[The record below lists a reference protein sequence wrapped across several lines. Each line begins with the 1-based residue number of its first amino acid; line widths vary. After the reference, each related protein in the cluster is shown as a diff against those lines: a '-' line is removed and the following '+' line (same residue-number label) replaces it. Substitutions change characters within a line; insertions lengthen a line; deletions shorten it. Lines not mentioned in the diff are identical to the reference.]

1 MALPSEDFNPPLL
14 IGDQF
19 IHSVSQLKRDFGYD
33 RTPIPANLIQIL
45 IKYFTAGKFY
55 STDAVLNHIEDK
67 DKKPI
72 NDLLEKRILK
82 LESSNSL
89 KNNSIVISKKIK
101 GLINEFETLQGKIAT
116 ANAEPVEE
124 EAERDKEAELDLA
137 KAFWKSLWLLVNVS
151 LDTKEASDE
160 WDALNKK
167 IDEMPPDEL
176 ITTVTNLKETIK
188 TGDLKAKRNVLQ
200 KFIGSTPSSSTTA
213 TSPATK
219 GTSIDLLDIDPRT
232 KTNLL
237 KLFSAF
243 QANKTISRGSIS
255 TLLTGKDQ
263 EGNPLTGDL
272 QKRTNKT
279 AAETIVNFMSSQNP
293 SIARNIRLAFRSVTA
308 FYKDRYKQTLDT
320 FSQFLKDKYKLDITD
335 TKGGYSTAANQYPI
349 DAMIRIGYELNDL
362 EKLVIKPTAATI
374 TKKGGDPRYKIF
386 ANNQGLIKLTSADY
400 DKIRALIDNYST
412 YMSTNHSSLTNDIK
426 PVVNS
431 NNLNYQLIEMHT
443 ITGRSNS
450 GILQLV
456 DGKDIRLD
464 KDKLK
469 NKINELVRSKNF
481 DPRTIDQTKIKMVEA
496 TILDFFSDKDTS
508 IFIVYQESP
517 RKLLKEDNIKIKQ
530 LDALECLLATVDS
543 VKLGPGGRSDMKEVD
558 TNGILNQ
565 LSFKENGKGNTFG
578 DFGITI
584 QPKPLVF
591 SLTQKTITLLN
602 AAFIEY
608 KMYFASEE

>member
-1 MALPSEDFNPPLL
+1 MALPSEVFNPPLQ

-19 IHSVSQLKRDFGYD
+19 IHSVSQLKKEFDYK
-33 RTPIPANLIQIL
+33 TVPANLVPIL

-55 STDAVLNHIEDK
+55 STEALLNHIEEK
-67 DKKPI
+67 DKAAI
-72 NDLLEKRILK
+72 TDLLDKRIIK
-82 LESSNSL
+82 LENSNSL
-89 KNNSIVISKKIK
+89 KNNSIVVSKKIM
-101 GLINEFETLQGKIAT
+101 GLIDEFEKLKKKIAK
-116 ANAEPVEE
+116 AEAEPIEDDSVG
-124 EAERDKEAELDLA
+124 DKEAELDLA

-200 KFIGSTPSSSTTA
+200 KFIGSTPSTA
-213 TSPATK
+213 TSPTT

-243 QANKTISRGSIS
+243 QANKTISRSSIS
-255 TLLTGKDQ
+255 SLLTGKDST
-263 EGNPLTGDL
+263 GNPLTDAI
-272 QKRTNKT
+272 QKSINKT

-320 FSQFLKDKYKLDITD
+320 FSEFLKDKYKLDVTD
-335 TKGGYSTAANQYPI
+335 AKSGGYSTPKNQYPI

-362 EKLVIKPTAATI
+362 EKLVIKPTATTI
-374 TKKGGDPRYKIF
+374 AKKGGDPRYNIF

-464 KDKLK
+464 TDKLK

-481 DPRTIDQTKIKMVEA
+481 DPRTTDQTKIKMVEA
-496 TILDFFSDKDTS
+496 TIADFFTDKDTS

-543 VKLGPGGRSDMKEVD
+543 VQLGPGGRSDMKEVD

-565 LSFKENGKGNTFG
+565 LSFKQNGKGNTFG

>member
-1 MALPSEDFNPPLL
+1 MALPSEVFNPPLQF
-14 IGDQF
+14 GDQF
-19 IHSVSQLKRDFGYD
+19 VHSLSQLKKEFGYD
-33 RTPIPANLIQIL
+33 GVAVPANLIPIVT
-45 IKYFTAGKFY
+45 KYFTAGKFY
-55 STDAVLNHIEDK
+55 STEALVNHIEEK
-67 DKKPI
+67 DKGPI
-72 NDLLEKRILK
+72 QELLDNRIDK
-82 LESSNSL
+82 LENSNTL
-89 KNNSIVISKKIK
+89 KNNSIVITKKIK
-101 GLINEFETLQGKIAT
+101 GLINEFETLKKKIAK
-116 ANAEPVEE
+116 AEAEPVEE
-124 EAERDKEAELDLA
+124 DSVGDKEAELDLA

-151 LDTKEASDE
+151 LDTKEAEDE
-160 WDALNKK
+160 WNALNKK
-167 IDEMPPDEL
+167 IDEMAPDEL

-188 TGDLKAKRNVLQ
+188 SGDLKAKQNALQ
-200 KFIGSTPSSSTTA
+200 KFIGPTSSAAKSVPTTE
-213 TSPATK
+213 
-219 GTSIDLLDIDPRT
+219 TSIDLLNIDPKT

-243 QANKTISRGSIS
+243 QANKTISRSSIS
-255 TLLTGKDQ
+255 SLLTGKDSK
-263 EGNPLTGDL
+263 GLPLTDAI
-272 QKRTNKT
+272 QKRINKT
-279 AAETIVNFMSSQNP
+279 AAEDIVNFMSSQNP

-320 FSQFLKDKYKLDITD
+320 FSQFLKDKYKLDATD
-335 TKGGYSTAANQYPI
+335 IGTGYSTSKNQYPI

-362 EKLVIKPTAATI
+362 EKLVIKPTTATI
-374 TKKGGDPRYKIF
+374 AKKGGDPRYKIF
-386 ANNQGLIKLTSADY
+386 ANNQGLIKLTSDTKY
-400 DKIRALIDNYST
+400 DMIRALIDNYST

-456 DGKDIRLD
+456 DGKDIRID
-464 KDKLK
+464 TDKLK
-469 NKINELVRSKNF
+469 NKINDLTKSKIF
-481 DPRTIDQTKIKMVEA
+481 DPRTINQAKIKMVEA
-496 TILDFFSDKDTS
+496 TILDFFKDKDTS

-530 LDALECLLATVDS
+530 LDTLECLLATVDS

-565 LSFKENGKGNTFG
+565 LSFTQNGKGNTFS

-584 QPKPLVF
+584 QPNPLVF

-602 AAFIEY
+602 AAFVEY